1 MAGNDMENREK
12 NEKAVGAEWADRY
25 LKEMA
30 TLRQEIGEKG
40 KKGVNVNRVSFSRRR
55 IT

>member
-12 NEKAVGAEWADRY
+12 NEKTVGAEWSDRY

-30 TLRQEIGEKG
+30 TLRQEIGEKER
-40 KKGVNVNRVSFSRRR
+40 KGVNVSRVSFSRRR
-55 IT
+55 MT